1 MLSSA
6 QYTNYM
12 HNVGNG
18 ADGLHNPI
26 TSWFWWCWNA
36 NSGDTGGI
44 VSSFYYQMQMLL
56 PSLVSNAQLGQEGNT
71 SNLHLRPSNVC
82 RHFRMRLVQLG

>member
-1 MLSSA
+1 MATTLRQQQPLSPDCSCA
-6 QYTNYM
+6 QYANYIN
-12 HNVGNG
+12 NVGNG

-44 VSSFYYQMQMLL
+44 VRRF
-56 PSLVSNAQLGQEGNT
+56 N
-71 SNLHLRPSNVC
+71 RP
-82 RHFRMRLVQLG
+82 RIIEPFLFAA